1 MFSFPHTI
9 ILILVFPII
18 VSCSW
23 ASSLGLSSNATT
35 IYEVLSEHGLP
46 MGLFPQGVREFAVG
60 EDGSFWVRLDEA
72 CNAKFENELH
82 YERNV
87 SGHLSYGMIDA
98 LSGLEAQDLFLW
110 FQVMSIRVD
119 VPSTGLIYFDVGAAS
134 KRFPLS
140 LFETPPE
147 CVAVRSQQQDAPSHH
162 QVLLFLSPLFFLL
175 EIPHRLVIWPRPR

>member
-1 MFSFPHTI
+1 MFSFPHNVF
-9 ILILVFPII
+9 LPILVFPII
-18 VSCSW
+18 ICCCS
-23 ASSLGLSSNATT
+23 ASLLGRSNATT

-60 EDGSFWVRLDEA
+60 EDGLFWVRLDEA

-147 CVAVRSQQQDAPSHH
+147 CVAVSSQQQDAPSHH
-162 QVLLFLSPLFFLL
+162 QVQSGRIRHKLNQGTSGRDVL
-175 EIPHRLVIWPRPR
+175 